1 MQWIAVCR
9 RWLHERRGEERSGAE
24 ERQTLQWERTDGFST
39 ISNIVADCQC
49 VGDMMITI
57 MMARPG
63 EKRIEKEKKGEEKRG
78 RREAEEEEAG
88 GERVRSKWSAVCPAM
103 AVRTVSFPNRGT
115 CSGSC
120 IQTPGGISMCCGR
133 NQQRQE
139 EEQEEGQEEEQ
150 MQQV

>member
-9 RWLHERRGEERSGAE
+9 RWLHEGRGEERSGAE

-63 EKRIEKEKKGEEKRG
+63 EKRIEKEKKGVEKSRLKKTRE
-78 RREAEEEEAG
+78 RRELKKRSE
-88 GERVRSKWSAVCPAM
+88 GEKQIRKM
-103 AVRTVSFPNRGT
+103 KEM
-115 CSGSC
+115 
-120 IQTPGGISMCCGR
+120 IGR
-133 NQQRQE
+133 
-139 EEQEEGQEEEQ
+139 
-150 MQQV
+150 